1 QQYHNNQDTLLIITM
16 ETLVLPYSI
25 RRQKPVTSTGLLI
38 ILYLALIII
47 LGIFLYHLLIL
58 LMKL

>member
-1 QQYHNNQDTLLIITM
+1 M